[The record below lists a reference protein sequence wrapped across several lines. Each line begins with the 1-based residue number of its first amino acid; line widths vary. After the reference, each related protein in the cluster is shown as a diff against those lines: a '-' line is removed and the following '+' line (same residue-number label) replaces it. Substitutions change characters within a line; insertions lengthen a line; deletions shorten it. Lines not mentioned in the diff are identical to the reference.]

1 MCIQELATCKQYH
14 LPVKVVLL
22 NNGYMGM
29 VRQWQE
35 FFYGGRYSH
44 SYLDSL
50 PDFVGLA
57 QSFGHVG
64 MRIEKPADL
73 EGAMREAFGMK
84 DRLVFMDV
92 LVDPSENVYPMI
104 EAGKGHHE
112 MYLPPQLSTDSEL
125 A

>member
-1 MCIQELATCKQYH
+1 
-14 LPVKVVLL
+14 
-22 NNGYMGM
+22 

-35 FFYGGRYSH
+35 FFYGARYSH
-44 SYLDSL
+44 SYLESL
-50 PDFVGLA
+50 PDFVALA

-64 MRIEKPADL
+64 MRVESPGDL
-73 EGAMREAFGMK
+73 EGAMREALGMK
-84 DRLVFMDV
+84 DRLVFLDV

-112 MYLPPQLSTDSEL
+112 MYLPPHFSGDTEL